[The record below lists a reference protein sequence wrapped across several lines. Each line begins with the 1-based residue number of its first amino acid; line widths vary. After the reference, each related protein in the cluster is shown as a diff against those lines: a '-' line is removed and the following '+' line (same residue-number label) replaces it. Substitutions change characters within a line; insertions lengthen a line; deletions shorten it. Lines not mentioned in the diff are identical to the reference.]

1 MIYRAFFW
9 LVLRRIDAE
18 KAHDL
23 AIACMRVGAR
33 APGLV
38 GLVNRLLRPSRALRV
53 RAFGL
58 EFRSP
63 LGLAAGVD
71 KNAAAFDLIGA
82 LGFGAVEVG
91 TATNLP
97 QGPNPGKIVWRLAK
111 QRAILNRMGFPNEGA
126 EAQARRLSRRRLDD
140 YVLGVNVGKSRA
152 VDLDGDVVGDYGAAT
167 RRLAPCAEYLALNV
181 SSPNTPG
188 LRGMQ
193 TTEHLRELVRG
204 VRAELAEC
212 GRPQLP
218 VLVKIAPD
226 LGDEELAELAA
237 TAKEIGVDGII
248 ATNTSTDY
256 DRLPECREEIA
267 RLGGKGGVS
276 GRPLKQRSLEV
287 LRLLHSHAPD
297 LPLVSVGGIE
307 TAEDAWQRILAG
319 ATLVQAYTA
328 FVYAGPLWPRRIN
341 RGLARLLEESPWT
354 SLEEAVGQGATGGS
368 TSARRIARYA
378 DGKQI

>member
-9 LVLRRIDAE
+9 LVLQRIDAG

-23 AIACMRVGAR
+23 AIACMRIAGR
-33 APGLV
+33 IPGLAK
-38 GLVNRLLRPSRALRV
+38 LVDRLLRPPPALRV

-97 QGPNPGKIVWRLAK
+97 QGPNPGKIVWRLPR
-111 QRAILNRMGFPNEGA
+111 QRAILNWMGFPNEGA
-126 EAQARRLSRRRLDD
+126 EAQAQRLARRRLHD
-140 YVLGVNVGKSRA
+140 YVLGANVGKSRA
-152 VDLDGDVVGDYGAAT
+152 VELDDDVVGDYRAAT
-167 RRLAPCAEYLALNV
+167 RRLAPYAQYLALNV

-193 TTEHLRELVRG
+193 TTEHLRELVQG

-226 LGDEELAELAA
+226 LSDEELVAIAA
-237 TAKEIGVDGII
+237 TAKEIELDGII
-248 ATNTSTDY
+248 ATNTTTDY

-267 RLGGKGGVS
+267 RFGGKGGVS

-307 TAEDAWQRILAG
+307 TGEDAWQRILAG

-328 FVYAGPLWPRRIN
+328 FVYAGPLWPHRIN
-341 RGLARLLEESPWT
+341 RGLARLLAKSPWS
-354 SLEEAVGQGATGGS
+354 SLEEAVG
-368 TSARRIARYA
+368 R
-378 DGKQI
+378 D

>member
-9 LVLRRIDAE
+9 LVLQRIDAG

-23 AIACMRVGAR
+23 AIAAMRVASR
-33 APGLV
+33 VPGLV
-38 GLVNRLLRPSRALRV
+38 GFVNRLLRPSPALRM

-97 QGPNPGKIVWRLAK
+97 QGPNPGKIVWRLPK
-111 QRAILNRMGFPNEGA
+111 QRAILNWMGFPNEGA
-126 EAQARRLSRRRLDD
+126 EAQAQRLAGRHLHD
-140 YVLGVNVGKSRA
+140 YVLGANVGKSRA
-152 VDLDGDVVGDYGAAT
+152 VELDGDVVGDYRAAA
-167 RRLAPCAEYLALNV
+167 RRLAPFVQYLALNV
-181 SSPNTPG
+181 SSPNTAG
-188 LRGMQ
+188 LRSMQ
-193 TTEHLRELVRG
+193 TTEHLRALVQG
-204 VRAELAEC
+204 VRAELAEQ
-212 GRPQLP
+212 GQPLP

-226 LGDEELAELAA
+226 LSDEELVAIADA
-237 TAKEIGVDGII
+237 AKEIEVDGII
-248 ATNTSTDY
+248 ATNTTVDY
-256 DRLPECREEIA
+256 DRLPECREQIA

-297 LPLVSVGGIE
+297 LTLVSVGGIE

-328 FVYAGPLWPRRIN
+328 FVYGGPLWPHHLN
-341 RGLARLLEESPWT
+341 RGLARLLKESPWN
-354 SLEEAVGQGATGGS
+354 SLEEAVGAKLS
-368 TSARRIARYA
+368 R
-378 DGKQI
+378 

>member
-9 LVLRRIDAE
+9 LVLQRIDAG

-23 AIACMRVGAR
+23 AIACIRFAGGI
-33 APGLV
+33 PGLAR
-38 GLVNRLLRPSRALRV
+38 LIDRLLRPSRALRV

-91 TATNLP
+91 TTTNLP
-97 QGPNPGKIVWRLAK
+97 QGPNPGKIVWRLPK
-111 QRAILNRMGFPNEGA
+111 QRAILNWMGFPNEGA
-126 EAQARRLSRRRLDD
+126 EAAARRLSRRHLHG
-140 YVLGVNVGKSRA
+140 YVLGANVGKSRA
-152 VDLDGDVVGDYGAAT
+152 VELDGDVVGDYRSAT
-167 RRLAPCAEYLALNV
+167 RRLAPFAQYLALNV

-193 TTEHLRELVRG
+193 TTAHLRELVRG

-226 LGDEELAELAA
+226 LSDEEIAA
-237 TAKEIGVDGII
+237 IAAAAKEIEVDGII
-248 ATNTSTDY
+248 ATNTTADY

-287 LRLLHSHAPD
+287 LRLLHCHAPD

-328 FVYAGPLWPRRIN
+328 FVYGGPLWPHRVN
-341 RGLARLLEESPWT
+341 RGLARLLAESPWT
-354 SLEEAVGQGATGGS
+354 SLEEAVGQGSGIESVSATS
-368 TSARRIARYA
+368 EVP
-378 DGKQI
+378 QQ

>member
-9 LVLRRIDAE
+9 LVLRRIDAGR
-18 KAHDL
+18 AHDL
-23 AIACMRVGAR
+23 AIAAMRVASR
-33 APGLV
+33 IPGLV
-38 GLVNRLLRPSRALRV
+38 GMLNRALRPPRALRV

-71 KNAAAFDLIGA
+71 KNAAAFDLIAA

-97 QGPNPGKIVWRLAK
+97 QGPNPGKIVWRLPE
-111 QRAILNRMGFPNEGA
+111 QRAILNWMGFPNEGA
-126 EAQARRLSRRRLDD
+126 EAQARRLADRRLDD

-152 VDLDGDVVGDYGAAT
+152 VELDGDVVGDYRAAT
-167 RRLAPCAEYLALNV
+167 RRLAPFAQYLALNV

-188 LRGMQ
+188 LRSMQ

-218 VLVKIAPD
+218 ILVKIAPD
-226 LGDEELAELAA
+226 LSDEELVAIAEA
-237 TAKEIGVDGII
+237 AKEIDAAGII
-248 ATNTSTDY
+248 ATNTSVDY
-256 DRLPECREEIA
+256 DRLPEVRDDVA

-276 GRPLKQRSLEV
+276 GRPLKQRSLEI
-287 LRLLHSHAPD
+287 LRLLHTRVPD

-319 ATLVQAYTA
+319 ATLVQAYTG
-328 FVYAGPLWPRRIN
+328 FVYGGPLWPHRIN
-341 RGLARLLEESPWT
+341 RGLARLLEESPWQ
-354 SLEEAVGQGATGGS
+354 SLEEAVGAD
-368 TSARRIARYA
+368 RRPANPLT
-378 DGKQI
+378 